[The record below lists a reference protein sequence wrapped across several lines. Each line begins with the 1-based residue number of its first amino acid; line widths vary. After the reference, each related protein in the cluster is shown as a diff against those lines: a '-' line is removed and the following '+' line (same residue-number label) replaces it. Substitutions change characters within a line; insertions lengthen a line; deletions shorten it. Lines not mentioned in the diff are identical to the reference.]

1 MSTSLPT
8 NVRAWLPNPLPADV
22 AAAIDRIARTDDA
35 LQVAIMPDVHL
46 SHEVCVGTVL
56 ATSRLIYPNAVGGDI
71 GCGMAAMAFEAS
83 ADLLRPEAHAA
94 RLLAA
99 LPRAVPAMRHASR
112 AMRALPDTLSQ
123 IPLSDP
129 KLESIRRR
137 DGLVQFGTLG
147 RGNHFLEFQS
157 DEEDRLWLMV
167 HSGSRA
173 IGQAVRDHHLTSAT
187 RSASG
192 LTFLD
197 SQSPVGRAYL
207 ADMEWSRAYAGE
219 SRRAMALATADLM
232 CELFGVRPIA
242 SSYFGCDHN
251 HVRRETHGGRE
262 MWVHR
267 KGASPADSGEAGII
281 PGSMGTESFH
291 VVGRGNADSLC
302 SSSHGAGRAMSRDE
316 ARRKVSP
323 RELERQFR
331 GVWYD
336 HRIAHALRDEAPA
349 AYKDVRAV
357 MRAQRDLT
365 RIVRTLKPV
374 LCYKSG

>member
-1 MSTSLPT
+1 MNTSPSAAVRTWLADPLPT
-8 NVRAWLPNPLPADV
+8 DV
-22 AAAIDRIARTDDA
+22 ATAIDRIARTDDA
-35 LQVAIMPDVHL
+35 RRVAVMPDVHL
-46 SHEVCVGTVL
+46 AHEVCVGTVL

-71 GCGMAAMAFEAS
+71 GCGMAAMAFDAS
-83 ADLLRPEAHAA
+83 ADLLRSEAHAA

-112 AMRALPDTLSQ
+112 AARTLPDLLMRNS
-123 IPLSDP
+123 LSDP
-129 KLESIRRR
+129 RLEAIRRR

-157 DEEDRLWLMV
+157 DEESRLWLML

-173 IGQAVRDHHLTSAT
+173 IGQTVRDHHLAVAT

-192 LTFLD
+192 LAFLD
-197 SQSPVGRAYL
+197 SQSPAGLAYL
-207 ADMEWSRAYAGE
+207 ADMEWSRAYASE

-232 CELFGVRPIA
+232 AELFGVRPIN

-251 HVRRETHGGRE
+251 HVRRETHLGE
-262 MWVHR
+262 ELWVHR
-267 KGASPADSGEAGII
+267 KGACSAAVGEPGII

-291 VVGRGNADSLC
+291 VEGRGNPESLC

-316 ARRKVSP
+316 ARRKVTP
-323 RELERQFR
+323 RDLDRQLR

-365 RIVRTLKPV
+365 RIIRSLKPV